1 MADSQPLI
9 GRTISHYR
17 ITESLG
23 GGGMGVVYK
32 AQDTRLDRFVALK
45 FLPEDLARDPL
56 ALERFK
62 REAKAASSLNHPNI
76 CTIYDIGE
84 ETGQAFIAMEFLDGQ
99 TLKHAIAGR
108 SMELE
113 TFLTIAI
120 DIAEGLDAAHSEGI
134 VHRDI
139 KPANIFVTK
148 RGHAKI
154 LDFGLAKVTT
164 EKKASPDPDTQATT
178 AADARHLTSPG
189 STLGTVAYMS
199 PEQARAKE
207 LDTRTDLFSFGSVL
221 YEMATGRLAF
231 PGDSTATIFDAILN
245 RVPVSPLRLN
255 PNLPPKFDEI
265 LNKALEK
272 DRNLRYQHA
281 SDIRTDLQ
289 RVKRDIDSG
298 RSAPAISAAVS
309 ATSAPTSASSVAPA
323 PPAPAVASKPRWKV
337 AAPVAL
343 LVIAALTGGVLYYR
357 SGQAKPLA
365 AKDTVVLADFT
376 NTTGDPVFD
385 GTLRQ
390 GLTAQLEQSPYLNI
404 VSDDKIGG
412 TLKLMGVSA
421 DARLTRDVARQVCA
435 RTNSAV
441 VIDGSISSIGG
452 PYAVGLNAVNCKTG
466 EKLATEQVESEDKSH
481 VLGALTKAATQI
493 RTKLGE
499 SRDSLAKFD
508 TPLVEVTTPSLEA
521 LQSYSLGYRTYIVQN
536 NGVAAV
542 PLFKRAVALDPN
554 FALAYARLG
563 TVYSSLVEPGL
574 AAENLKKAYALRD
587 RTSEREKIYIDT
599 HYFHLVTGDLDKAA
613 QAYNLWIETYPRDDG
628 PRNNLGLIYGTLGQ
642 PQKALQMAK
651 AEFDLNPAS
660 ALNRANLAGSY
671 LNVGRLDEARATA
684 ESAQASQLDSQNL
697 HVTLYQ
703 VAALSGDTAGMAAQ
717 VTWGAGKPGIEDIF
731 LFTEGNSAAS
741 AGHLAKARE
750 LVRQAVNSALRADEK
765 ETAANYELTLAVWEA
780 RFGNTA
786 EAKQHVAAGLQLA
799 NSRDAQATAA
809 IALAIA
815 GEHAGAQKL
824 ADDLIK
830 RFPDDTLVKFLYLPT
845 ILAAAAVHQG
855 DGAKAIA
862 SLQAAV
868 PYDLSNT
875 LVLLP
880 LYIRGDAF
888 LLKKDGAAASAEF
901 QKILDN
907 AGIIAPD
914 TSLSLAHLGL
924 GRAYALQSVSVQSP
938 DGANFKSNSLTAYQ
952 DFFSLWKDA
961 DPDIPILKQAKSEYA
976 KLQ

>member
-1 MADSQPLI
+1 MADAQSLI

-17 ITESLG
+17 ITEKLG

-62 REAKAASSLNHPNI
+62 REAKSASSLNHPNI

-84 ETGQAFIAMEFLDGQ
+84 DAGEAFIAMEYLDGQ

-108 SMELE
+108 PMELE
-113 TFLTIAI
+113 TLLTIAI

-164 EKKASPDPDTQATT
+164 DKNATPDPETQAT
-178 AADARHLTSPG
+178 AGVDAKHLTSPG

-221 YEMATGRLAF
+221 YEMATGQLAF

-245 RVPVSPLRLN
+245 RAPVSPLRLN
-255 PNLPPKFDEI
+255 PNLPPKFEEI

-289 RVKRDIDSG
+289 RLKRDIDSG
-298 RSAPAISAAVS
+298 RSSAAIPAAVS
-309 ATSAPTSASSVAPA
+309 ATSAPASSTSVASSAVP
-323 PPAPAVASKPRWKV
+323 VASKPRWKV
-337 AAPVAL
+337 AGAVAL
-343 LVIAALTGGVLYYR
+343 FVVAALVGSALYYR
-357 SGQAKPLA
+357 SQQAKPLTA
-365 AKDTVVLADFT
+365 RDTVVIADFT
-376 NTTGDPVFD
+376 NTTGDAVFD

-390 GLTAQLEQSPYLNI
+390 GLAAQLEQSPFLNI

-412 TLKLMGVSA
+412 TLKLMGLAA

-508 TPLVEVTTPSLEA
+508 TPLAEATTPSLEA
-521 LQSYSLGYRTYIVQN
+521 LQAYSLGYKTYVVQN
-536 NGVAAV
+536 NPVAAV
-542 PLFKRAVALDPN
+542 PLFKRAITLDPN
-554 FALAYARLG
+554 FAIAYARLG
-563 TVYSSLVEPGL
+563 TTYSGLLEPGL
-574 AAENLKKAYALRD
+574 AAENFKKAYDLREGARVNARKSIST
-587 RTSEREKIYIDT
+587 RTTS
-599 HYFHLVTGDLDKAA
+599 
-613 QAYNLWIETYPRDDG
+613 
-628 PRNNLGLIYGTLGQ
+628 
-642 PQKALQMAK
+642 
-651 AEFDLNPAS
+651 
-660 ALNRANLAGSY
+660 
-671 LNVGRLDEARATA
+671 
-684 ESAQASQLDSQNL
+684 
-697 HVTLYQ
+697 
-703 VAALSGDTAGMAAQ
+703 
-717 VTWGAGKPGIEDIF
+717 
-731 LFTEGNSAAS
+731 
-741 AGHLAKARE
+741 
-750 LVRQAVNSALRADEK
+750 
-765 ETAANYELTLAVWEA
+765 
-780 RFGNTA
+780 
-786 EAKQHVAAGLQLA
+786 
-799 NSRDAQATAA
+799 
-809 IALAIA
+809 
-815 GEHAGAQKL
+815 
-824 ADDLIK
+824 
-830 RFPDDTLVKFLYLPT
+830 
-845 ILAAAAVHQG
+845 IL
-855 DGAKAIA
+855 
-862 SLQAAV
+862 
-868 PYDLSNT
+868 
-875 LVLLP
+875 
-880 LYIRGDAF
+880 
-888 LLKKDGAAASAEF
+888 
-901 QKILDN
+901 
-907 AGIIAPD
+907 
-914 TSLSLAHLGL
+914 
-924 GRAYALQSVSVQSP
+924 
-938 DGANFKSNSLTAYQ
+938 
-952 DFFSLWKDA
+952 
-961 DPDIPILKQAKSEYA
+961 
-976 KLQ
+976 

>member
-17 ITESLG
+17 ITENLG

-76 CTIYDIGE
+76 CTIHDIGE
-84 ETGQAFIAMEFLDGQ
+84 EAGEAFIAMEFLDGQ

-108 SMELE
+108 PMELE
-113 TFLTIAI
+113 TLLTIAI

-164 EKKASPDPDTQATT
+164 DKNVTPDPDTLAT
-178 AADARHLTSPG
+178 AGVDAKHLTSPG

-207 LDTRTDLFSFGSVL
+207 LDTRTDLFSFGAVL
-221 YEMATGRLAF
+221 YEMATGQLAF

-245 RVPVSPLRLN
+245 RAPVTALRLN

-265 LNKALEK
+265 LNKAVEK

-289 RVKRDIDSG
+289 RLKRDIDSG
-298 RSAPAISAAVS
+298 RSAAAIPAAVG
-309 ATSAPTSASSVAPA
+309 ASSTPA
-323 PPAPAVASKPRWKV
+323 ANVEPLASPGASKPRWKIAAPAGLLIV
-337 AAPVAL
+337 AAL
-343 LVIAALTGGVLYYR
+343 IAGGLYYR
-357 SGQAKPLA
+357 SHQAAPLT

-390 GLTAQLEQSPYLNI
+390 GLAAQLEQSPFLNI
-404 VSDDKIGG
+404 VSDDKIAG
-412 TLKLMGVSA
+412 TLKLMGLAA

-441 VIDGSISSIGG
+441 VIDGSISIIGG

-499 SRDSLAKFD
+499 SRDSLARFD
-508 TPLVEVTTPSLEA
+508 TPLKEATTSSLEA
-521 LQSYSLGYRTYIVQN
+521 LQAYSLGYKAQLVQN
-536 NGVAAV
+536 NAFAAV
-542 PLFKRAVALDPN
+542 PLLKRATELDPN

-563 TVYSSLVEPGL
+563 TAYSGLVEPGL
-574 AAENLKKAYALRD
+574 SAENLRKAYALRD
-587 RTSEREKIYIDT
+587 RTSEREKIYIDS
-599 HYFHLVTGDLDKAA
+599 HYFHFVTGDLDKAA
-613 QAYNLWIETYPRDDG
+613 KVYNLWIDTYPRDDG
-628 PRNNLGLIYGTLGQ
+628 PRNNLGLIYGLLGQ

-651 AEFDLNPAS
+651 AEFDLNSAS
-660 ALNRANLAGSY
+660 ALNYSNLAGSY
-671 LNVGRLDEARATA
+671 VAAGQLDEARATA
-684 ESAQASQLDSQNL
+684 ELAQSKHMDSSNMRI
-697 HVTLYQ
+697 TLYQ
-703 VAALSGDTAGMAAQ
+703 VAVLAGDSAGMAEQ
-717 VTWGAGKPGIEDIF
+717 VAWSAGKPGIEDIF
-731 LFTEGNSAAS
+731 LGAEGTNAAS

-750 LVRQAVNSALRADEK
+750 LIRQAVNSAVRADEK
-765 ETAANYELTLAVWEA
+765 ETAASYELSLAIVEA
-780 RFGNTA
+780 RFGNA
-786 EAKQHVAAGLQLA
+786 VEAKRHAAAGLQLA
-799 NSRDAQATAA
+799 NSRDPQASAA

-815 GEHAGAQKL
+815 GEHAHAQKL
-824 ADDLIK
+824 ADDLIA
-830 RFPDDTLVKFLYLPT
+830 RFPDDTLVKFVYLPT
-845 ILAAAAVHQG
+845 ILGATAVHQG

-862 SLQAAV
+862 ALQAVA
-868 PYDLSNT
+868 PYDLNSSQAM
-875 LVLLP
+875 LP
-880 LYIRGDAF
+880 VYIRGEAF
-888 LLKKDGAAASAEF
+888 LLKKDGAAAAAEF
-901 QKILDN
+901 QKILEN
-907 AGIIAPD
+907 PGIIAPD
-914 TSLSLAHLGL
+914 PTLSLAHLGL
-924 GRAYALQSVSVQSP
+924 ARAFAMQSASAQST
-938 DGANFKSNSLTAYQ
+938 DAATYKSKSLAAYQ
-952 DFFSLWKDA
+952 DFFALWKDA
-961 DPDIPILKQAKSEYA
+961 DPDILLLKQAKFEYA